1 LEKAPKAWCCSA
13 FWTTWGKCLLIDRS
27 DSLHL
32 PGLFSVARPCAGTTL
47 PGPALL
53 VLSHTRVLPTPFF
66 DVLAVWCCLSTST
79 NPYSLPRR
87 SSSALVA
94 ISLAKA
100 AVARI
105 AGALSCGIQV
115 LSSLHL
121 AAVLVYTRKVGM
133 VQDTADASAL
143 TLSSSVGLRILDG
156 IPVLEE
162 HMQGGGNLVRLGW
175 TDLM

>member
-1 LEKAPKAWCCSA
+1 
-13 FWTTWGKCLLIDRS
+13 
-27 DSLHL
+27 
-32 PGLFSVARPCAGTTL
+32 
-47 PGPALL
+47 
-53 VLSHTRVLPTPFF
+53 
-66 DVLAVWCCLSTST
+66 
-79 NPYSLPRR
+79 LPRR

-162 HMQGGGNLVRLGW
+162 HMQGRELGQVGLDGSNVIIVL
-175 TDLM
+175 TAHKHIGRSAELSEDPAGITENFLLSLCMVSRVQPTPTHAQMK

>member
-1 LEKAPKAWCCSA
+1 
-13 FWTTWGKCLLIDRS
+13 
-27 DSLHL
+27 
-32 PGLFSVARPCAGTTL
+32 
-47 PGPALL
+47 
-53 VLSHTRVLPTPFF
+53 
-66 DVLAVWCCLSTST
+66 
-79 NPYSLPRR
+79 
-87 SSSALVA
+87 
-94 ISLAKA
+94 
-100 AVARI
+100 
-105 AGALSCGIQV
+105 V

-156 IPVLEE
+156 IPVSEE